1 VAKRRNLTPWILI
14 GPVLL
19 GFVVLFAVPM
29 LLLFALSLER
39 IDTGTFAVVER
50 FTLFNYR
57 RFLFDPFYFGVLLTT
72 LKLSLFVTLA
82 CFLTGYPVAL
92 YLARTPPRERA
103 ALMLLVISPLVVS
116 LVIRSFGWLVILSPR
131 GVVNA
136 LLVGLELVEAPVKLI
151 YTQTA
156 VVIGLAHVYY
166 PFMVLAIHSALQGID
181 PAVIRAAQNLG
192 ASPARSFWRVTFPL
206 SIPGVVA
213 GSLIVFALSVSSFV
227 TPVLLGGP
235 WVKVVAYLAWEQ
247 ALSVVDWSFAATISV
262 ILLMVTGVIIAVS
275 NRLVERHWFAGVFQ

>member
-1 VAKRRNLTPWILI
+1 MLTRRNLIPWVLI

-19 GFVVLFAVPM
+19 GFLVFFAAPM
-29 LLLFALSLER
+29 LLLFASSLER
-39 IDTGTFAVVER
+39 VDTGTFTVLER

-57 RFLFDPFYFGVLLTT
+57 KFLFDPFYFGVLLTT
-72 LKLSLFVTLA
+72 LKLSLLVTLA
-82 CFLTGYPVAL
+82 CLLTGYPVAL
-92 YLARTPPRERA
+92 YLTKRPARERA
-103 ALMLLVISPLVVS
+103 ILMLLVVSPLVIS
-116 LVIRSFGWLVILSPR
+116 LVIRSFGWLVIFSPR

-136 LLVGLELVEAPVKLI
+136 VLLGLGLVTTPIKLM

-166 PFMVLAIHSALQGID
+166 AFMVLAIHSSLQTID

-192 ASPARSFWRVTFPL
+192 ASPPRAFWRVTVPL

-213 GSLIVFALSVSSFV
+213 GCLIVFALSVSSFV
-227 TPVLLGGP
+227 TPALLGGP

-247 ALSVVDWSFAATISV
+247 ALNVLDWSFAAAISV
-262 ILLMVTGVIIAVS
+262 ILLVVTGLIIVTS